1 MSDMRFVLPRGGII
15 LESELRPV
23 RDYLFFEGMSID
35 CIIGLAE
42 WERMV
47 KQTVVLDLKLGVNI
61 ANVAAKDQ
69 VDEGD
74 LDTKRL
80 SKRLRAFVE
89 ESQFRLIETLAEN
102 LASLILEEFPVTAVE
117 LRLSKPG
124 AIRGA
129 DNVGVVIFR
138 GEDE

>member
-1 MSDMRFVLPRGGII
+1 MAC
-15 LESELRPV
+15 
-23 RDYLFFEGMSID
+23 D

-47 KQTVVLDLKLGVNI
+47 KQTVVLDLKLGVDI
-61 ANVAAKDQ
+61 AGVAAKDQ
-69 VDEGD
+69 VGEGD
-74 LDTKRL
+74 LNTKML

-89 ESQFRLIETLAEN
+89 QSQFNLIETLAEEITK
-102 LASLILEEFPVTAVE
+102 LVLEEFPVGFVE

-138 GEDE
+138 GEKT